1 MFLQA
6 DRQIMLIHF
15 RCMEILF
22 SSLNCCAARVKCTA
36 GTHLPGV
43 SESTSADAQLAVI
56 QRPFM
61 CMLPL
66 RCPRYLTL
74 FVCATSFRALTE
86 RIQVLEDKKGN
97 VAAERIALERKLET
111 ERANQEDIFEYLRGE
126 IHNKNNQITELQV
139 KRQESLGHLPNSN
152 ELQPLIAPLGNTL
165 IFAHRKRIWH
175 FKRSKSA
182 CLKSMSECC
191 RKQMIMPWKNVPR

>member
-1 MFLQA
+1 M
-6 DRQIMLIHF
+6 
-15 RCMEILF
+15 
-22 SSLNCCAARVKCTA
+22 
-36 GTHLPGV
+36 

-56 QRPFM
+56 QRSFM

-139 KRQESLGHLPNSN
+139 MKQESLGHLPNSN
-152 ELQPLIAPLGNTL
+152 ELQSLKHLLVTL
-165 IFAHRKRIWH
+165 SSSRTGKESGTSRGARAHVSR
-175 FKRSKSA
+175 A
-182 CLKSMSECC
+182 
-191 RKQMIMPWKNVPR
+191 